1 MPDSVGIKT
10 PDFGAQLQGSS
21 KKKKNE
27 YGPTYEQRVIDMKRQ
42 PPHLLTPTFM
52 WSIA

>member
-42 PPHLLTPTFM
+42 PRTYSHQH
-52 WSIA
+52 SCGA

>member
-21 KKKKNE
+21 KKKKSN
-27 YGPTYEQRVIDMKRQ
+27 
-42 PPHLLTPTFM
+42 
-52 WSIA
+52 